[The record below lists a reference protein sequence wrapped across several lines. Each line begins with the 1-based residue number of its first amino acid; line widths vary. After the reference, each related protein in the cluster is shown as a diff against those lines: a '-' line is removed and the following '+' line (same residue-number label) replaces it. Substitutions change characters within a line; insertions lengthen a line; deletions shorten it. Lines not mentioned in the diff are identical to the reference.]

1 MKKQII
7 ITVWAALMLAACTHD
22 DSQLANFNGPVAV
35 TFTGV
40 VNQTPTRATAN
51 WPSTITSIGIS
62 AVGVSSYQNVEYT
75 VETDEDASLT
85 FTTQNPYYFQTTK
98 ESTEFVAYAPSTL
111 TVADDYTIAVTTD
124 VDYAEDI
131 LTARTSSLDYSSCSK
146 GPVKLTFE
154 HKLAKVQLTAELG
167 SSISNGTVIKGV
179 ELTNIVNS
187 GTVSL
192 SSDDV
197 SLNKDKTLAIQVE
210 GNETETYTI
219 LPQDGILVTVT
230 TQNDGT
236 KNTYQTPLGA
246 IEAGYSYSFTV
257 TAENSELGVKAT
269 IEDWEE
275 TVTGSLDTAMPIPTF
290 GDFTDPDQTFLY
302 DLVFSDGSF
311 KHTTASNGGDF
322 ISDLDLTDIQKSEVR
337 GIIFNRDDYTSYDN
351 SLKEDYSNCTHGLIV
366 ALNDATSSTS
376 WMDSTFPEIATS
388 TYGYESTK
396 FLQAYNDSES
406 NDAKKI
412 KPLIYLAEYA
422 EKYPSPSNCSTW
434 YLMNEEKYKLLA
446 YNYSNINTCLSKL
459 NSLGV
464 KANEL
469 NGRYWLAYM
478 EGSGYALCVIHGS
491 STSVGASYISEI
503 STKCAVRAICAY

>member
-1 MKKQII
+1 
-7 ITVWAALMLAACTHD
+7 
-22 DSQLANFNGPVAV
+22 
-35 TFTGV
+35 
-40 VNQTPTRATAN
+40 
-51 WPSTITSIGIS
+51 
-62 AVGVSSYQNVEYT
+62 
-75 VETDEDASLT
+75 
-85 FTTQNPYYFQTTK
+85 
-98 ESTEFVAYAPSTL
+98 
-111 TVADDYTIAVTTD
+111 
-124 VDYAEDI
+124 
-131 LTARTSSLDYSSCSK
+131 
-146 GPVKLTFE
+146 
-154 HKLAKVQLTAELG
+154 
-167 SSISNGTVIKGV
+167 
-179 ELTNIVNS
+179 
-187 GTVSL
+187 
-192 SSDDV
+192 
-197 SLNKDKTLAIQVE
+197 
-210 GNETETYTI
+210 
-219 LPQDGILVTVT
+219 
-230 TQNDGT
+230 
-236 KNTYQTPLGA
+236 
-246 IEAGYSYSFTV
+246 
-257 TAENSELGVKAT
+257 
-269 IEDWEE
+269 
-275 TVTGSLDTAMPIPTF
+275 
-290 GDFTDPDQTFLY
+290 
-302 DLVFSDGSF
+302 LVFSDGSF